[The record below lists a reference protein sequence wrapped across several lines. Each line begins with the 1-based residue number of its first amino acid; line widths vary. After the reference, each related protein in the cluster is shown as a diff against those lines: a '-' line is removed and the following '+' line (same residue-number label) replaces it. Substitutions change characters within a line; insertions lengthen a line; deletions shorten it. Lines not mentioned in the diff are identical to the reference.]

1 MTDFFSKRI
10 FFVSIS
16 ILLIVAAACQR
27 ANVTYQH
34 IAEPFELDYKVDRSE
49 EEIKK
54 FEQEDATKGITKEQV
69 ILYGS
74 SSWRLWKDMATDVA
88 PLPVVNRGFG
98 GSTIPELIHYAE
110 RTVISHQPKV
120 LVVYGGENDLSGK
133 KFKSAEQ
140 FFDSYRDFVSLI
152 QQRSPKTHI
161 CFVSMKL
168 SPSRRQY
175 WAEVTKG
182 NQMVKAFSTGK
193 RLSYV
198 DINPALFHP
207 NGTVKS
213 ELYTKDS
220 LHINPQG
227 YREYAKILV
236 PFLQKKYK

>member
-1 MTDFFSKRI
+1 MTYFFTKRH
-10 FFVSIS
+10 FVVCLCLSLAITLS
-16 ILLIVAAACQR
+16 CQR
-27 ANVTYQH
+27 SQVTYQH
-34 IAEPFELDYKVDRSE
+34 MAAPYELDYKVDRFE

-54 FEQEDATKGITKEQV
+54 FEQEDATKGIKKGQV
-69 ILYGS
+69 ILFGS
-74 SSWRLWKDMATDVA
+74 SSWRLWKDMTQDLA
-88 PLPVVNRGFG
+88 PLPVLNRGFG
-98 GSTIPELIHYAE
+98 GSTVPELIHYAE
-110 RTVISHQPKV
+110 RVVIPHEPKL

-133 KFKSAEQ
+133 KTKSAEQ

-152 QQRSPKTHI
+152 QQHSPQTHI

-175 WAEVTKG
+175 WPEVTKG
-182 NQMVKAFSTGK
+182 NQMVKAFSKGK

>member
-1 MTDFFSKRI
+1 MTPLCTKRN
-10 FFVSIS
+10 FFVSS
-16 ILLIVAAACQR
+16 FLLLLVVASCQR
-27 ANVTYQH
+27 SSLTYQP
-34 IAEPFELDYKVDRSE
+34 IAEPFALDYKIDRFE

-54 FEQEDATKGITKEQV
+54 FEQEDATKGIKKGQV
-69 ILYGS
+69 VLYGS
-74 SSWRLWKDMATDVA
+74 SSWRLWKDMTQDLA

-110 RTVISHQPKV
+110 RTVIPHEPKL

-140 FFDSYRDFVSLI
+140 LFDSYRDFVSLI
-152 QQRSPKTHI
+152 QKRSPKTHI

-168 SPSRRQY
+168 SPSRRQH

-182 NQMVKAFSTGK
+182 NKMVKAFSTGK